1 LPQQQKNYG
10 NYTPKGL
17 DVKNNLNQGGKIMFS
32 KSLKRKVAVL
42 LTGVMVLGM
51 TVTAFAGDNDGGQT
65 GTGAFEGTVDREIA
79 KVVLPTVPAGA
90 YDFILDA
97 ERLVQ
102 ETGKMRYGND
112 VSFPAKNA
120 DTGVYFLSAEKTYT
134 NQSAAYTVSNNGA
147 VDINLTVE
155 VEAVTNDAEKDV
167 TLVSE
172 NIAAV
177 DCTTRDTA
185 VDEDAKLF
193 LGLKVG
199 DEAVVP
205 VTKAA
210 KATKTVTLAGK
221 PENYEVSWNKVDG
234 VDAYRFVM
242 KDGASDFVT
251 KDFHIEGSANYVLT
265 AGDVTAPNLSVTWSW
280 VTKKEADEE
289 AAANAKVTV
298 TFNSNGGSAVESQ
311 EITKGG
317 TVSEPTAPTKDEDDD
332 YTYAFAGWYS
342 DAELENAFNFSTA
355 INEATTLY
363 AKWTPTA
370 KVITGTA
377 AVQKVGTKYYLGLKG
392 QDGASFSVA
401 ATSVKVN
408 TQDVTSDSALSDG
421 YIVIESSKLSA
432 KGINIA
438 NGQTLTAEYTVDGKD
453 YQASVTISL

>member
-1 LPQQQKNYG
+1 
-10 NYTPKGL
+10 
-17 DVKNNLNQGGKIMFS
+17 MFS

-65 GTGAFEGTVDREIA
+65 GDGAFEGTVNREIA

-97 ERLVQ
+97 ERLIQ
-102 ETGKMRYGND
+102 ETDKMRYGDD
-112 VSFPAKNA
+112 VNFPAA
-120 DTGVYFLSAEKTYT
+120 ASDTGVYFLSDEKTYT

-177 DCTTRDTA
+177 DCSDRDNA

-280 VTKKEADEE
+280 ITKKEADEE

-298 TFNSNGGSAVESQ
+298 TYKANGGTGDDQTEEVAKDGTPTGPSSAF
-311 EITKGG
+311 
-317 TVSEPTAPTKDEDDD
+317 TAPAGKKL
-332 YTYAFAGWYS
+332 AGWS
-342 DAELENAFNFSTA
+342 KANDGEAKA
-355 INEATTLY
+355 IDTFTITEDTTLY
-363 AKWTPTA
+363 AIWAVDVK
-370 KVITGTA
+370 TGTLE
-377 AVQKVGTKYYLGLKG
+377 VKKIGTKSYAVVKGIGGADLEDGKMTSFKINDVDFTADKIFYEGLYGVLGSRLVEEG
-392 QDGASFSVA
+392 IA
-401 ATSVKVN
+401 
-408 TQDVTSDSALSDG
+408 VTSGS
-421 YIVIESSKLSA
+421 E
-432 KGINIA
+432 
-438 NGQTLTAEYTVDGKD
+438 LTADYVVDGIT
-453 YQASVTISL
+453 YTASYTIP